1 MVLVSSVKIGDKI
14 NYGASSQADFI
25 QNYFLQKP
33 MLRFANKFPPKA
45 GIFGTKTLILAL
57 CDPCQT
63 DLMQKHQFLAHIS
76 EILPPISSLYLHFL
90 PSRMPGCHN

>member
-14 NYGASSQADFI
+14 NYGASSQADLI
-25 QNYFLQKP
+25 QNYFTQKP

-57 CDPCQT
+57 CDPC
-63 DLMQKHQFLAHIS
+63 
-76 EILPPISSLYLHFL
+76 
-90 PSRMPGCHN
+90 